1 MKRRTIRIIIV
12 FALLSLIGI
21 VSTQIFWVKKAFNQQ
36 ERLFTQRV
44 HVALTNVAEE
54 ILSLHNDSAEFYEP
68 IKQLGNNYFIA
79 SINDTLH
86 PYLLESLLKNEFMK
100 RNIKLDFEYVIYDC
114 FTDSIVYGN
123 YVAMDEVENHDKPIE
138 PSQRKWEKDG
148 HYFGVYFPDRTSYM
162 VNQMD
167 IWIFSSAILLIVII
181 YFAYTTFIIIQQKR
195 LSEIKTDFINN
206 ITHELKTP
214 ISTISLSTEVLL
226 NEKEFDNKEK
236 LHTYTRI
243 IHEENQRLKSQVNQV
258 LQIATLDK
266 GEIEL
271 NKSQFNL
278 HRLIKQTVKSFELIV
293 ASKNGSI
300 QLNLNAR
307 KPTVNGD
314 KFHFSNI
321 LFNLID
327 NGIKYSGKKV
337 ELTIE
342 TEDTRRGLLLKVS
355 DKGIGIA
362 KANQKYIF
370 EKFYRVPTGNKHDT
384 KGFGL
389 GLYYVKTILNR
400 HQGEIKLISTPGEGS
415 TFEITLPGNT

>member
-21 VSTQIFWVKKAFNQQ
+21 ISTQIFWVKKAFNQQ
-36 ERLFTQRV
+36 ERLFNQRV
-44 HVALTNVAEE
+44 YVALTNVAEE
-54 ILSLHNDSAEFYEP
+54 ILSLHNDSAELYEP
-68 IKQLGNNYFIA
+68 IKQIGSNYFIA

-86 PYLLESLLKNEFMK
+86 PYLLESLLKNEFSK

-123 YVAMDEVENHDKPIE
+123 YVVMQDLEDDEKVVE
-138 PSQRKWEKDG
+138 PSKRKWEKDG
-148 HYFGVYFPDRTSYM
+148 HYFGVYFPARNTYL

-167 IWIFSSAILLIVII
+167 IWIFSSIILLIVVI

-214 ISTISLSTEVLL
+214 ISTIALSTEVLL
-226 NEKEFDNKEK
+226 NDQHFDDKQK
-236 LHTYTRI
+236 LHTYANI
-243 IHEENQRLKSQVNQV
+243 IHEENQRLRSQVNQV

-278 HRLIKQTVKSFELIV
+278 HKLIKQTVKSFDLII
-293 ASKNGSI
+293 ASKQGKVTL
-300 QLNLNAR
+300 QLNA
-307 KPTVNGD
+307 KEAIITGD

-327 NGIKYSGKKV
+327 NGIKYSKSKV
-337 ELTIE
+337 ALTIT
-342 TEDTRRGLLLKVS
+342 TENTKKGLVLRVA
-355 DKGIGIA
+355 DKGIGIE
-362 KANQKYIF
+362 KSNQKYIF

-400 HQGEIKLISTPGEGS
+400 HHGDIRLISKPGEGS
-415 TFEITLPGNT
+415 TFEITLATNS